1 MSAKKSGGLG
11 RGLGALFEDTL
22 IAKKV
27 SVNDSEA
34 VYGER
39 AVSSDSVNYV
49 DIDEI
54 RPNPS
59 QPRKQ
64 FDEAKIS
71 DLSESIR
78 MHGMIQPIIV
88 RPAASGEG
96 YEIVAG
102 ERRWRAARGADL
114 RKVPCLV
121 RNLTDRENMLISIIE
136 NMQRE
141 DLNPIEEALA
151 FHEMAESYQLT
162 QAEIAQSVGKSRPY
176 VANAVRLLKLPDSVQ
191 NLVKEGRLSG
201 AHARTIAGVED
212 TELQTELA
220 EMAKDGAVSVRT
232 LEKIAAEAAGNRKKK
247 KRRPAAKKPEIVAI
261 ESELKD
267 VFGTRVTLPRSVD
280 KGKIEISFYSHEE
293 LERLIEM
300 LKSVRR

>member
-1 MSAKKSGGLG
+1 MAAKKSGGLG

>member
-1 MSAKKSGGLG
+1 MAAKKSGGLG

-162 QAEIAQSVGKSRPY
+162 QAEIAQSVGKSRSY